1 MKLYFRA
8 TIVLAVILASAPAA
22 AQTAQDSAAIR
33 STALDYIDG
42 WWSGDGQRMASSL
55 HPELVKRIRRADPNT
70 GREWI
75 DDQGASRLAGGA
87 GRGGGRETP
96 PAERR
101 SDVRIL
107 DIFHNT
113 ASVRVD
119 AGRWVDYMHM
129 VRWGGRWVIINVLW
143 EMTKPS

>member
-1 MKLYFRA
+1 MKLYLHV
-8 TIVLAVILASAPAA
+8 TIVLALILASTPAA

-42 WWSGDGQRMASSL
+42 WWTGDAQRMASSL
-55 HPELVKRIRRADPNT
+55 HPELVKRIRGADANT

-87 GRGGGRETP
+87 ARGGGRETP
-96 PAERR
+96 RADRR

-143 EMTKPS
+143 EMRKPA